1 VAGVLAALAILACEP
16 VFAQCAMCRTAVEG
30 SGNNEL
36 AKTLNVGIIVML
48 LPPVGI
54 FCSIFVVALR
64 HRRSKE
70 ESVSRPE
77 EDRAADL

>member
-1 VAGVLAALAILACEP
+1 
-16 VFAQCAMCRTAVEG
+16 MCRTAVEG

-64 HRRSKE
+64 HRKSKE
-70 ESVSRPE
+70 ESVSRPD
-77 EDRAADL
+77 EDRGDDV

>member
-70 ESVSRPE
+70 ESVLRPE